1 VLESIRDQVRQAQVL
16 GRSLRL
22 RGGDTKRFYGEPV
35 RAEAELDMR
44 PYAGIVSYEPTE
56 LVITAR
62 CGTPLAELEAAV
74 AQERQMLAFEPP
86 HFGEGATVGGMVA
99 AGLSGPARA
108 SAGAVRDFV
117 LGAVLMDARGEL
129 LNFGGQV
136 MKNVAGYDAA
146 RLLAGSLGVL
156 GPIVQVSIKVLPL
169 AAACSTLEMPMD
181 AGRALHLLNTWAG
194 QPLPIAASAWTG
206 DRLLLRL
213 QGAAAAVEAA
223 SSRFANSHG
232 AQELEPQAAESFWR
246 ALREHQ
252 LPVLGGLQ
260 GNAETQYD
268 RGPSALW
275 RVSVPSTAPGLALE
289 PPAVIEWGGALR
301 WIWSERRA
309 EEVRAAVAAVGGAAI
324 RFDRHAPAA
333 DSNAPV
339 LAPLAPA
346 VLQLHRR
353 LKQAFDPRGIFNP
366 GRMHAE
372 F

>member
-1 VLESIRDQVRQAQVL
+1 MLESIRDQVRQAQVL
-16 GRSLRL
+16 GRPLRL
-22 RGGDTKRFYGEPV
+22 RGGDTKRFYGESV
-35 RAEAELDMR
+35 QSDAELDLR
-44 PYAGIVSYEPTE
+44 CFAGIESYEPTE

-62 CGTPLAELEAAV
+62 CGTPLTEIEAAL
-74 AQERQMLAFEPP
+74 AQQRQTLAFEPP

-99 AGLSGPARA
+99 AGLSGPTRS

-156 GPIVQVSIKVLPL
+156 GPIVQVSLKVLPVP
-169 AAACSTLEMPMD
+169 AARTTLTMD
-181 AGRALHLLNTWAG
+181 LDEARALHLLNTWAG
-194 QPLPIAASAWTG
+194 QPLPIAASAWSEG
-206 DRLLLRL
+206 RLALRL

-223 SSRFANSHG
+223 ARRFSDTHG
-232 AQELEPQAAESFWR
+232 ARPLEPDAAERFWR
-246 ALREHQ
+246 AVREHE
-252 LPVLGGLQ
+252 LAALS
-260 GNAETQYD
+260 TQPPG
-268 RGPSALW
+268 RPALW
-275 RVSVPSTAPGLALE
+275 RVSVPSTAPVLALDT
-289 PPAVIEWGGALR
+289 PALIEWGGALR
-301 WIWSERRA
+301 WIWSARSA
-309 EEVRAAVAAVGGAAI
+309 EEIRAAAAQAGGSASL
-324 RFDRHAPAA
+324 FHRHPSGAEPQG
-333 DSNAPV
+333 PV

-346 VLQLHRR
+346 VLDLHRR